1 MTERRPVFV
10 TRDPL
15 VWSFCVHLCPS
26 VGPGLGGCHCQFCYP
41 CCRFCGV
48 CWQHGCVVLE
58 LELKQTAR
66 GLTQADSD
74 SVVAKTSLAAF
85 LRSVTPKDLK
95 KRERHTQKASRVG
108 AVTVTVLARL
118 TGRLVRQALELRWE
132 RCRDSDP

>member
-1 MTERRPVFV
+1 MT
-10 TRDPL
+10 
-15 VWSFCVHLCPS
+15 
-26 VGPGLGGCHCQFCYP
+26 
-41 CCRFCGV
+41 
-48 CWQHGCVVLE
+48 
-58 LELKQTAR
+58 
-66 GLTQADSD
+66 DSD